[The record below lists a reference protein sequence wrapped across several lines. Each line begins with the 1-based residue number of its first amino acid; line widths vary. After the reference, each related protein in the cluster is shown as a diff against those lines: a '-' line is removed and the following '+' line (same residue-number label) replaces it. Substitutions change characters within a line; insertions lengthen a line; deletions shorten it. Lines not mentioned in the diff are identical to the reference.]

1 MCTWCSTGLTTKAVM
16 ACAKRQ
22 SARAETFR
30 EFKYYATPNSE
41 TRVMKLASDFV
52 LPALRKKLAVAEN

>member
-1 MCTWCSTGLTTKAVM
+1 VM

-30 EFKYYATPNSE
+30 EFEYYATPNSE

-52 LPALRKKLAVAEN
+52 LPALRKKLAVAGN

>member
-1 MCTWCSTGLTTKAVM
+1 MVLHRSYHQSGDGM
-16 ACAKRQ
+16 REGQ

-52 LPALRKKLAVAEN
+52 LPALRKKLAVAGN

>member
-1 MCTWCSTGLTTKAVM
+1 MVLHRSYH
-16 ACAKRQ
+16 Q
-22 SARAETFR
+22 SGDGMREETERARAETFR

-52 LPALRKKLAVAEN
+52 LPALRKKLAVAGN

>member
-1 MCTWCSTGLTTKAVM
+1 M

-52 LPALRKKLAVAEN
+52 LPALRKKLAVAGN